1 MNVSEIN
8 LTAETATLIS
18 NDFAFDVEFSG
29 RSFKDGNAFESWND
43 VEIESVKLVQAHNE
57 DGKFDH
63 VLSSDEE
70 SQYHLKNL
78 L

>member
-29 RSFKDGNAFESWND
+29 RSFKDGN
-43 VEIESVKLVQAHNE
+43 
-57 DGKFDH
+57 
-63 VLSSDEE
+63 LS
-70 SQYHLKNL
+70 
-78 L
+78 